1 MLHKFAEEN
10 IEMSQQPTHSQA
22 IEKINELIKGK
33 TIAMLTSVSDEGH
46 FHARPMAILE
56 MDFDGNVW
64 FFTKKD
70 TAKVE
75 QIGKEPR
82 VNVAYSDPS
91 SQNYVSLAGNASLVV
106 DKALNEKY
114 WKPQFEAWFPDG
126 LDDPE
131 LALLKVEV
139 GGAEY
144 WDAPS
149 STVAHIKGFIQSKIS
164 GEQEHVG
171 DHAKVAI

>member
-1 MLHKFAEEN
+1 
-10 IEMSQQPTHSQA
+10 MSQQPTHSEA
-22 IEKINELIKGK
+22 IKKINELVKGK

-56 MDFDGNVW
+56 MDFDGDVW

-70 TAKVE
+70 SPKVE
-75 QIGKEPR
+75 QIQSEPR

-91 SQNYVSLAGNASLVV
+91 NQDYVSLAGNAKLVV
-106 DKALNEKY
+106 DQTLNEKY

-126 LDDPE
+126 VDDPQ
-131 LALLKVEV
+131 LGLLKIEVE
-139 GGAEY
+139 GAEY

-149 STVAHIKGFIQSKIS
+149 STVAHIQGFIKSKIS

>member
-1 MLHKFAEEN
+1 
-10 IEMSQQPTHSQA
+10 MSPQPTHSQA

-56 MDFDGNVW
+56 MDFDGSVW

-75 QIGKEPR
+75 QIGNEPR

-91 SQNYVSLAGNASLVV
+91 SQNYVSLAGNARLVV

-126 LDDPE
+126 LEDPE
-131 LALLKVEV
+131 LALLKIEV

-149 STVAHIKGFIQSKIS
+149 STIAHIKGFIQSKVT
-164 GEQEHVG
+164 GEQEPVG